1 MIRNHLEKDNIF
13 DLNSYHM
20 LFSTLTISHDLVL
33 KRRYI
38 KLDPS
43 CQVDLE
49 FITRVIQHNQSE
61 TRFFFKKPK
70 KI

>member
-1 MIRNHLEKDNIF
+1 
-13 DLNSYHM
+13 M
-20 LFSTLTISHDLVL
+20 LFSTLTISHDLVI

-49 FITRVIQHNQSE
+49 FITRVIQHNPSE
-61 TRFFFKKPK
+61 TRFFFKKT
-70 KI
+70 